1 MNIDDMI
8 VDAIMRGHRSDG
20 HPPTVAEIAATV
32 GRSETAVR
40 RKLVALREQG
50 RVEWDEGRRRTL
62 RVHRANAK
70 GRTET
75 F

>member
-1 MNIDDMI
+1 MNTDDMI

-40 RKLVALREQG
+40 RKLARLR
-50 RVEWDEGRRRTL
+50 DEGRVDWDDGRHRSLRTTNL
-62 RVHRANAK
+62 K
-70 GRTET
+70 TET
-75 F
+75 EAL